1 MRKETVYKACLALL
15 LLGLAALHVD
25 AIFLRGLD
33 LKFSNEISVEGIFS
47 VLVTILLALY
57 VAHVVEAGRE
67 QKQSQN
73 NLLEHIWQTS
83 YDSTK
88 DLAEKLELSKC
99 NYLYMTAWPKR
110 MTSFLDNAKKILE
123 DKGSLSE
130 EISSQLQK
138 ISEDNKTL
146 RGIITT
152 ISPKKQSADNYLE
165 VKKNEII
172 AIAPKRQE
180 EAMLLVSS
188 IQSEILS
195 IWTDTV
201 V

>member
-67 QKQSQN
+67 QKQS
-73 NLLEHIWQTS
+73 H

>member
-73 NLLEHIWQTS
+73 